1 MVGPMGKTLART
13 LNVRL
18 PEALYQQLEQLAN
31 ATSRTKTF
39 IAVEAL
45 SGYVHHESWQI
56 QDIRE
61 GMAEADAGEF
71 ATPAEVNAVF
81 AKYGG

>member
-31 ATSRTKTF
+31 ATSRTKTL

-45 SGYVHHESWQI
+45 SGYVRNESWQI

-61 GMAEADAGEF
+61 GIAEADAGEF

>member
-1 MVGPMGKTLART
+1 MGKTLART

-31 ATSRTKTF
+31 ATSRTKTL

-45 SGYVHHESWQI
+45 SGLVRNESWQI

-61 GMAEADAGEF
+61 GIAEADAGEF

-81 AKYGG
+81 AKYCG

>member
-31 ATSRTKTF
+31 ATSRTKTL

-45 SGYVHHESWQI
+45 SGLVRNESWQI

-61 GMAEADAGEF
+61 GIAEADAGEF

>member
-1 MVGPMGKTLART
+1 MGKTLART
-13 LNVRL
+13 LDVRL

-31 ATSRTKTF
+31 ATSRTKTL

-45 SGYVHHESWQI
+45 SGHVRNESWQI

-61 GMAEADAGEF
+61 GITEANAGEF

>member
-31 ATSRTKTF
+31 ATSRTKTL

-45 SGYVHHESWQI
+45 SGYVRNESWQI

-61 GMAEADAGEF
+61 GITEANAGEF

>member
-31 ATSRTKTF
+31 ATSRTKTL

-45 SGYVHHESWQI
+45 SGLVRNESWQI

-61 GMAEADAGEF
+61 GIAEADAGEF

-81 AKYGG
+81 AKYCG

>member
-31 ATSRTKTF
+31 ATSRTKTL

-45 SGYVHHESWQI
+45 SGYVRNESWQI

-61 GMAEADAGEF
+61 GIAEADAGEF

-81 AKYGG
+81 AKYCG